1 MARKEFDHKVNKEM
15 GTQEEEYSAPGTDK
29 NENRKEEKTSDN
41 KKKKDEKEPRTAFA
55 KKGDQMKPMSPNPLV
70 TPKGTPKDSNR
81 PKCEATKNEPSV
93 KGKKN
98 NSDHEPV
105 KDRSQ
110 MSSYGSA
117 NPKTAAKDFQWLEES
132 INKLP
137 CFHGFI
143 GREDLNSLLKNTGDF
158 LIRTSVQANKQEVEK
173 RKKNQQDVKVLVNLS
188 REKCAKKEAKEAK
201 MAGVGNVGRREFV
214 ISVYCRDKENPKPGK
229 PVYTPIRNLVIKRD
243 NGQIHVEPLKNFKT
257 MTDFFAYYLKNTGV
271 CKETDFQLLNPIN
284 LSTWE
289 FVHEDIDLQSKKLG
303 EGAFG
308 EVRVGKM
315 KVKTTKKTV
324 EVAVKMLRNSD
335 VVTREQVSELLHEA
349 RVMRMM
355 DHKNVLRSYGI
366 AVVKEPLY
374 LMTELCACGALREYL
389 RENQDTVT
397 LADKLAFVLGAA
409 RGVEYLH
416 SQKTIHRD
424 LAVRNI
430 FLTEDKTPKV
440 SDFGLAKVTDRYEM
454 KEQCK
459 IPVRYLAPETLEN
472 FIFTP
477 KSDVFSFGCVIWE
490 IYENGHQPHDGKNAQ
505 TIRNLTKKNQFLK
518 LTSSAPAELRK
529 LVSEKVFTAD
539 PENRCSM
546 SAVVQSVEKIEKPP
560 AGAMK

>member
-1 MARKEFDHKVNKEM
+1 MSKEM
-15 GTQEEEYSAPGTDK
+15 RTQEDEWSAVPVGSDFP
-29 NENRKEEKTSDN
+29 KEEKTTEN
-41 KKKKDEKEPRTAFA
+41 RKKTPSKDVLKDKEPKTALG
-55 KKGDQMKPMSPNPLV
+55 KKGAHKPSPVSPA
-70 TPKGTPKDSNR
+70 TPTPTKGIAREHNKPR
-81 PKCEATKNEPSV
+81 CEPTKGDASS
-93 KGKKN
+93 KGKK
-98 NSDHEPV
+98 EPSPDPP

-110 MSSYGSA
+110 MSTYGSS
-117 NPKTAAKDFQWLEES
+117 NPKISTKDYQWLEEYITKMS
-132 INKLP
+132 

-143 GREDLNSLLKNTGDF
+143 GREDVSSLLKNVGDF
-158 LIRTSVQANKQEVEK
+158 LIRTSVQANQHELEK
-173 RKKNQQDVKVLVNLS
+173 RKKNKADVQVLVNFS
-188 REKCAKKEAKEAK
+188 REKCAKKEKEKEKQAS
-201 MAGVGNVGRREFV
+201 NEDIGRRDFV
-214 ISVYCRDKENPKPGK
+214 ISVYCKDKKKPNPGT

-243 NGQIHVEPLKNFKT
+243 NGMIHVEPLQKFKT
-257 MTDFFAYYLKNTGV
+257 MPDFFAHYLKNTGV
-271 CKETDFQLLNPIN
+271 CKETDFQLIN
-284 LSTWE
+284 AIPLSNWE
-289 FVHEDIDLQSKKLG
+289 FVHEDIELQSKKLG

-315 KVKTTKKTV
+315 KMKTAKKTM

-366 AVVKEPLY
+366 AVLREPLF

-389 RENQDTVT
+389 RDNHDTVT
-397 LADKLAFVLGAA
+397 LADKLSFVLGSA

-430 FLTEDKTPKV
+430 LLTEDKTPKV

-454 KEQCK
+454 REQCK
-459 IPVRYLAPETLEN
+459 IPVRYLAPETLEY

-477 KSDVFSFGCVIWE
+477 KTDVFSFGCVIWE
-490 IYENGHQPHDGKNAQ
+490 IYENGHQPHDGKNAV

-518 LTSSAPAELRK
+518 LSNSAPAELRK
-529 LVSEKVFTAD
+529 LVGEKVFTAD
-539 PENRCSM
+539 TENRCSM
-546 SAVVQSVEKIEKPP
+546 TAIVQCVEKIEKPA

>member
-1 MARKEFDHKVNKEM
+1 M
-15 GTQEEEYSAPGTDK
+15 GTQEEEFSARGHDK
-29 NENRKEEKTSDN
+29 KEEKTVDN
-41 KKKKDEKEPRTAFA
+41 RKKGARTVDQNEKEPKTAVG
-55 KKGDQMKPMSPNPLV
+55 KKGDKCGLKQSPMSPATP
-70 TPKGTPKDSNR
+70 TPKGTPNKI
-81 PKCEATKNEPSV
+81 KCEATKNEASN

-98 NSDHEPV
+98 NSQMEQL

-110 MSSYGSA
+110 MSTYGSA
-117 NPKTAAKDFQWLEES
+117 NPKTTTHDFQWLEEY
-132 INKLP
+132 ITKMP

-143 GREDLNSLLKNTGDF
+143 GREDLMCLLKNVGDY
-158 LIRTSVQANKQEVEK
+158 LIRISVQANRQEVEK

-188 REKCAKKEAKEAK
+188 REKCAKKEKEREAKEAK
-201 MAGVGNVGRREFV
+201 LAAIGDVGRREFV
-214 ISVYCRDKENPKPGK
+214 ISVYCKDKGTQSPNK

-243 NGQIHVEPLKNFKT
+243 NGLIHVEPLKKFKT
-257 MTDFFAYYLKNTGV
+257 LPEFFAHYLKNTGI
-271 CKETDFQLLNPIN
+271 CKETDFQLLNPIG
-284 LSTWE
+284 LSNWE
-289 FVHEDIDLQSKKLG
+289 FVHEDVDLQAKKLG

-315 KVKTTKKTV
+315 KIKTTKKMV
-324 EVAVKMLRNSD
+324 EVAVKMLKNSD

-349 RVMRMM
+349 RVMRIM

-366 AVVKEPLY
+366 AVVREPLY

-389 RENQDTVT
+389 DENKDTVT
-397 LADKLAFVLGAA
+397 LAEKLSFVLGAA

-416 SQKTIHRD
+416 SQRTIHRD

-430 FLTEDKTPKV
+430 LLSEDKTPKV

-454 KEQCK
+454 KEKCK
-459 IPVRYLAPETLEN
+459 IPVRYLAPETLEI

-477 KSDVFSFGCVIWE
+477 KTDVFSFGCVIWE

-505 TIRNLTKKNQFLK
+505 TIRNLTKKSQFLK
-518 LTSSAPAELRK
+518 LTNSAPAELRK
-529 LVSEKVFTAD
+529 LVGEKVFTAD

-546 SAVVQSVEKIEKPP
+546 TTIVQCVENIEKPA
-560 AGAMK
+560 AGAK